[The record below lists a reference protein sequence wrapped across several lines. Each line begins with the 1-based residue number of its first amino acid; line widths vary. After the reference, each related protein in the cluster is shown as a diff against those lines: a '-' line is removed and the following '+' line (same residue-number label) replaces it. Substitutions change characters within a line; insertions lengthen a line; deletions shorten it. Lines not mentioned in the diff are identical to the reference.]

1 MHERDPRTTAGPRDS
16 DRRPR
21 ASPGDVVIV
30 GAARTPIGLFL
41 GSLTTLPA
49 PKLGAIVIKAALDRA
64 RVRPEQVD
72 EVYMGNVIQAGVG
85 QAPARQAS
93 IFAGIPDTVP
103 CTTVNKV
110 CGSGLKTVMLA
121 SSQIKAGE
129 AALVVAGGMESMSN
143 APYLLER
150 ARAGYRYGDA
160 TLVDAMIKDGLWD
173 VYRQF
178 HMGMGGELV
187 AECCGITREVQDEV
201 ALRSYERALAAQ
213 REGAFD
219 EEIVP
224 VDAPQPKG
232 GVVTVTQDETP
243 RETSREALAK
253 LKAAFKEGGTVTAGN
268 ASKLND
274 GAAAVVVAGAARAK
288 ELKLAPLARI
298 VGQAQSARESELF
311 LLAPAGAVSKLL
323 EKVGWRVEDVDSFE
337 INEAF
342 AGIEAVRRELG
353 IPEAKF
359 NPRGGAIA
367 LGHPIGA
374 SGARLLV
381 TLLHY
386 LKQTGG
392 RRGVVSL
399 CLGGGEA
406 VAVAVEM
413 L

>member
-1 MHERDPRTTAGPRDS
+1 MHEN
-16 DRRPR
+16 
-21 ASPGDVVIV
+21 DVVIV
-30 GAARTPIGLFL
+30 GAARTPVGLFL
-41 GSLTTLPA
+41 GSLAGLPA
-49 PKLGAIVIKAALDRA
+49 PKLGAVAIRAALERA
-64 RVRPEQVD
+64 RVRPDQVD

-93 IFAGIPDTVP
+93 IFAGIPKEVP
-103 CTTVNKV
+103 CTTINKV

-129 AALVVAGGMESMSN
+129 ARLIVAGGMESMSN

-150 ARAGYRYGDA
+150 ARTGYRYGDA

-178 HMGMGGELV
+178 HMGMGGEAV
-187 AECCGITREVQDEV
+187 ADCCGITREIQDEV
-201 ALRSYERALAAQ
+201 ALRSYRRALEAQ
-213 REGAFD
+213 AKGLFD
-219 EEIVP
+219 DEIVP
-224 VDAPQPKG
+224 VEVPQAKGAPVLVRK
-232 GVVTVTQDETP
+232 DETP
-243 RETSREALAK
+243 RETSRDGLAK
-253 LKAAFKEGGTVTAGN
+253 LEPAFKAGGTVTAGN

-274 GAAAVVVAGAARAK
+274 GAAAVVVAGAERAK
-288 ELKLAPLARI
+288 ELGLAPLARI
-298 VGQAQSARESELF
+298 VAQAQAARESEMF
-311 LLAPAGAVSKLL
+311 LLAPAQGVQRLL
-323 EKVGWRVEDVDSFE
+323 RKVGWSVDDVDSFE

-342 AGIEAVRRELG
+342 AGIEAVRTEVG
-353 IPEAKF
+353 IPEEKF

-381 TLLHY
+381 TLLST
-386 LKQTGG
+386 LRQTGG
-392 RRGVVSL
+392 KRGVVSL
-399 CLGGGEA
+399 CIGGGEA